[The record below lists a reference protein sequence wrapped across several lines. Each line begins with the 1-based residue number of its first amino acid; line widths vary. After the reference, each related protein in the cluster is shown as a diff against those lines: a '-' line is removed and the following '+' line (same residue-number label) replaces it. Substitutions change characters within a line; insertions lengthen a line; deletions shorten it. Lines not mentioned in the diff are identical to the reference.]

1 MARVLAELAVVMDCP
16 PRPRGGYVEDSAYF
30 LVLEPRHPPARYLE
44 PPVARL
50 HALLHHELK
59 SFMRFGCV
67 ESGEG
72 EWRLLLATVA
82 ESKPVFCAMSY
93 TAPEPGSAWKEA
105 AADVAPPRARAA
117 APAFE
122 SDSDGFE
129 SDADYASDGVVGS
142 NGRVRL

>member
-1 MARVLAELAVVMDCP
+1 MARVLAELAVVMDGP
-16 PRPRGGYVEDSAYF
+16 GGYVEVEDSAYF

-93 TAPEPGSAWKEA
+93 TAPEPRFAWKEA
-105 AADVAPPRARAA
+105 AEIVVVAAA
-117 APAFE
+117 HRDTAPAFE